1 MMKQLSF
8 SVALLLAAAAC
19 KTDSPAPSSSGAAA
33 EPAAAATTGTARSAK
48 IDVKPVRPPPP
59 SLTADDP
66 GKAEEPADRPRRGGR
81 MAQMDT
87 NGDGVISEEERA
99 AAMTE
104 RVNAMHARYDTDG
117 DGKLTPK
124 ELANARGRLRFDNP
138 EALDTNH
145 DGEISTDELAAGMK
159 AKREQWRANLNN
171 RNGAPPAPDPEAA
184 PGDKTP

>member
-8 SVALLLAAAAC
+8 SVAVLLAAAAC
-19 KTDSPAPSSSGAAA
+19 KTDSPAPSNTGSAA
-33 EPAAAATTGTARSAK
+33 EPAAPAASGTARSAK
-48 IDVKPVRPPPP
+48 IDIKPVRPPPP
-59 SLTADDP
+59 SLTPDDPAKADDSQ
-66 GKAEEPADRPRRGGR
+66 DRPRRGGR

-87 NGDGVISEEERA
+87 NGDGVISDEERA

-124 ELANARGRLRFDNP
+124 ELSGARGRLRFDNP

-145 DGEISTDELAAGMK
+145 DGDISPDELAVGMK
-159 AKREQWRANLNN
+159 AKRDQWRANLNN
-171 RNGAPPAPDPEAA
+171 RNGAPAPDQEAA
-184 PGDKTP
+184 PGDKTQ

>member
-1 MMKQLSF
+1 MWVHFVDFTRFDAARANWRAVFGGSCALPVGTEVARFIGTKLTRFTMMKQLSF

-81 MAQMDT
+81 
-87 NGDGVISEEERA
+87 
-99 AAMTE
+99 
-104 RVNAMHARYDTDG
+104 
-117 DGKLTPK
+117 
-124 ELANARGRLRFDNP
+124 
-138 EALDTNH
+138 
-145 DGEISTDELAAGMK
+145 
-159 AKREQWRANLNN
+159 
-171 RNGAPPAPDPEAA
+171 
-184 PGDKTP
+184 